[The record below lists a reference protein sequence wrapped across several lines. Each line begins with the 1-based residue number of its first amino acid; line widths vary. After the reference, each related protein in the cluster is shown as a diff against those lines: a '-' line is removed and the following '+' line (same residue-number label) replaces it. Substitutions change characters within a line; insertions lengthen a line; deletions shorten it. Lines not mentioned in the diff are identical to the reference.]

1 MFLSCADVYNIRQCF
16 YFQKFLTFLHFRG
29 MMPYKWINIHVLVMG
44 ESHDKDGSAKVMLED
59 WIGWIQVGQKHGFT
73 YVCTFCR

>member
-1 MFLSCADVYNIRQCF
+1 
-16 YFQKFLTFLHFRG
+16 
-29 MMPYKWINIHVLVMG
+29 MG